1 MYKTLKEIVE
11 TEDYD
16 QLYDL
21 MISSRTDS
29 TGMYL
34 SMLYHSIAADY
45 HLHEDDDH
53 EKIFQRM
60 VDFLEAK
67 YQKEAT
73 A

>member
-1 MYKTLKEIVE
+1 MYKTLKEIIE

-16 QLYDL
+16 LLYDL
-21 MISSRTDS
+21 MLSSRTDS

-34 SMLYHSIAADY
+34 SMLYHTIAADH

-53 EKIFQRM
+53 GKIFLRM
-60 VDFLEAK
+60 VRFLQDK
-67 YQKEAT
+67 YEKEAT

>member
-1 MYKTLKEIVE
+1 MYKTLKEIIE

-16 QLYDL
+16 LLYDL
-21 MISSRTDS
+21 MLSSRTDS

-34 SMLYHSIAADY
+34 SMLYHSIASDH

-53 EKIFQRM
+53 EKIFLRM
-60 VDFLEAK
+60 VSFLQDK
-67 YQKEAT
+67 YEKEAT